1 MNNLTKIQRFLNS
14 INIENQEDFDLDF
27 DYVSRNKNDYN
38 LLDMVIIKDEPWEY
52 KYLDQFINALSLI
65 TYRYTLS
72 FKYKRTPTIDDA
84 ISLFESWKYSKI
96 FFSTKL
102 TYQKND
108 QTLLFVCENDD
119 EKLKYVQ
126 IINEFKELL
135 SFINYNI
142 NVDLVV
148 SNALPQQ

>member
-65 TYRYTLS
+65 NYRYTLS
-72 FKYKRTPTIDDA
+72 FKYKRFLPL
-84 ISLFESWKYSKI
+84 IS
-96 FFSTKL
+96 
-102 TYQKND
+102 
-108 QTLLFVCENDD
+108 
-119 EKLKYVQ
+119 
-126 IINEFKELL
+126 
-135 SFINYNI
+135 
-142 NVDLVV
+142 
-148 SNALPQQ
+148 

>member
-65 TYRYTLS
+65 NYRYTLS
-72 FKYKRTPTIDDA
+72 FKYKHIKSSLSLTP
-84 ISLFESWKYSKI
+84 SS
-96 FFSTKL
+96 
-102 TYQKND
+102 
-108 QTLLFVCENDD
+108 
-119 EKLKYVQ
+119 
-126 IINEFKELL
+126 
-135 SFINYNI
+135 
-142 NVDLVV
+142 
-148 SNALPQQ
+148 